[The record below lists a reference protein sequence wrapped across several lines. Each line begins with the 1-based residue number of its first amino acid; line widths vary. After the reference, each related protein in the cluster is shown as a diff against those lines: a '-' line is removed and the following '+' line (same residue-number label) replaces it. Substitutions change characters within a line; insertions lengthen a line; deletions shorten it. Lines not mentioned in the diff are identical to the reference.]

1 MAENYGALG
10 AFNKQ
15 GQLNIPT
22 KAAADYIAKQGQL
35 MPQDKTMRQKA
46 VDYSADAMMGLGM
59 EPYNA
64 YKYSRKLLGDE
75 NAPNIASSIGL
86 ADITPAG
93 VVFAV
98 DEAVRDYGKAESG
111 LDYIAPTVGLGLSA
125 LEAFPLTKVLTKP
138 LRRFL
143 SSLGKKTSPVV
154 QKVPVDQSRR
164 DFIAGA
170 VALPITVGALD
181 ALPLGK
187 IVPKVAKVARLSI
200 PKGFDFSS
208 LNSFTNRIEDAK
220 DLAIAEGRAGDLDML
235 DDVSIGDLIDEG
247 DFGEDEVMQMVSE
260 MKAKFPDA
268 SDKEI
273 YDELA
278 NISDDAAEM
287 LDDIFDEDGGLLSA
301 IKRSTPEEIN
311 LAEPVDVE
319 ALLNEAGERAFRN

>member
-1 MAENYGALG
+1 MAENYGTLG
-10 AFNKQ
+10 AVDKQ
-15 GQLNIPT
+15 AEVT
-22 KAAADYIAKQGQL
+22 
-35 MPQDKTMRQKA
+35 PQDKTMRQKS
-46 VDYSADAMMGLGM
+46 VDYSADVMMGLGM

-64 YKYSRKLLGDE
+64 YKLSHKLLGNE
-75 NAPNIASSIGL
+75 LAPNIVDSIGL
-86 ADITPAG
+86 ADFSPMG
-93 VVFAV
+93 MVFGA
-98 DEAVRDYGKAESG
+98 DEAAREYGKAESG

-164 DFIAGA
+164 DFVAGA
-170 VALPITVGALD
+170 IALPITVGALN

-187 IVPKVAKVARLSI
+187 IAPKVAKLARLSI
-200 PKGFDFSS
+200 PKGFNFSS
-208 LNSFTNRIEDAK
+208 LNSFINRIEDAK